1 MNGSLEFED
10 RIIYILGK
18 YIITSRNIQFN
29 IRNIIGYSNPGL
41 TSI

>member
-1 MNGSLEFED
+1 MNENYE
-10 RIIYILGK
+10 